1 MAQSSRS
8 GITVEREIADTVVD
22 VDAHYSTSIKGL
34 VDYMDD
40 GPTRRRF
47 EEELG
52 PNPNIKTTWPKITT
66 AEYRKPTFSGSD
78 RWWDRHADADWW
90 EPPEDRDDIKEVME
104 ELRIDKIFL
113 FDDLML
119 ALDRIEGRDER
130 STVYANAYVD
140 YMLDQVVD
148 PDSGIYTGVPIPHQ
162 NPEEAAELVAR
173 VGGEDGIAGVVFM
186 GGIVEPP
193 MGDRRYDPIFAAA
206 EEYGLPIVVHGDAG
220 DIDNFYLS
228 GFSNYLEVHN
238 LGFLWGNLA
247 AITSL
252 VVQGVPEKF
261 PDLEFV
267 FLESGI
273 FYVPAAMY
281 RLDAE
286 YLREREMAPLLE
298 KRPSEYMKESFYFG
312 TQPLEEPAKKSY
324 FADVIEMIGG
334 ADRILYASDYPHTDY
349 DVPTVITDMPGLS
362 DADKRKILGENAEGV
377 FGI

>member
-1 MAQSSRS
+1 MSRS
-8 GITVEREIADTVVD
+8 NKKGITVDREIGETVVD
-22 VDAHYSTSIKGL
+22 VDAHYSTSIAGL
-34 VDYMDD
+34 VEYMPD
-40 GPTRRRF
+40 GPSRQRF

-66 AEYRKPTFSGSD
+66 AEYRKPVFSDSD
-78 RWWDRHADADWW
+78 QWWDRHTEADWW
-90 EPPEDRDDIKEVME
+90 EPPEDKGDILDVME
-104 ELRIDKIFL
+104 KLQIDKIFL

-148 PDSGIYTGVPIPHQ
+148 PDRGIYTGVPIPHQ
-162 NPEEAAELVAR
+162 NPEEAAELVDR
-173 VGGEDGIAGVVFM
+173 VGDEDGIAGVVFM

-193 MGDRRYDPIFAAA
+193 MGDRRYDPIYAAA
-206 EEYGLPIVVHGDAG
+206 EKHDLSVVVHGDAG

-273 FYVPAAMY
+273 FYIPAAMY

-312 TQPLEEPAKKSY
+312 TQPLEEPARQSY
-324 FADVIEMIGG
+324 FADIIEMIGG

-349 DVPTVITDMPGLS
+349 DVPSVITDMPGLTA
-362 DADKRKILGENAEGV
+362 ADKRKILGENAEEV

>member
-1 MAQSSRS
+1 MTRAGKK
-8 GITVEREIADTVVD
+8 GITVEQEIGETVVD
-22 VDAHYSTSIKGL
+22 ADAHYSTSLEGL
-34 VDYMDD
+34 VEYMDD
-40 GPTRRRF
+40 GPARQRF

-66 AEYRKPTFSGSD
+66 SEYRKPAFSGSD
-78 RWWDRHADADWW
+78 QWWDQHTDADWW
-90 EPPEDRDDIKEVME
+90 KPPKDQNDIQEVME
-104 ELRIDKIFL
+104 ELQIDKIFL

-148 PDSGIYTGVPIPHQ
+148 PSKGIYTGVPIPHQ
-162 NPEEAAELVAR
+162 NPEEAAELVDR
-173 VGGEDGIAGVVFM
+173 VGDEEGIIGVVFM

-193 MGDRRYDPIFAAA
+193 IDDRRYDAIYAAA
-206 EEYGLPIVVHGDAG
+206 EKHGLTVVVHGDAG

-261 PDLEFV
+261 PELDFV
-267 FLESGI
+267 FLESGL
-273 FYVPAAMY
+273 FYIPAAMY

-286 YLREREMAPLLE
+286 YLREREMAPLLQ

-312 TQPLEEPAKKSY
+312 TQPLEQPARMSY
-324 FADVIEMIGG
+324 FADIIEMIGG
-334 ADRILYASDYPHTDY
+334 AGRVLYASDYPHTDY
-349 DVPTVITDMPGLS
+349 DIPTTITDMSGLS
-362 DADKRKILGENAEGV
+362 ADDKRKILGKNAEAV